1 MLLGLVFVFL
11 ASTAPRFFAED
22 ESKQYTFYNTAS
34 DVAQVMEEFTATGK
48 DTMSK
53 VAKVTTN
60 GEVGNFLGVRD
71 KDRSKGSIAFT
82 SVEITKANSSISYDQ
97 LGITADS
104 KTPTFKN
111 TGLDFSGYI
120 LYGEALNRMET

>member
-1 MLLGLVFVFL
+1 MKKHLAKLTLLLGLVFVFL

-53 VAKVTTN
+53 VAKVTTK
-60 GEVGNFLGVRD
+60 GVLLLHLLKLR
-71 KDRSKGSIAFT
+71 KQTRLSLMT
-82 SVEITKANSSISYDQ
+82 S
-97 LGITADS
+97 
-104 KTPTFKN
+104 
-111 TGLDFSGYI
+111 
-120 LYGEALNRMET
+120 